1 MRAQAVSLMNLMI
14 HLLRV
19 ENEENAVVCVKIII
33 DLHRSYKDILSSTAD
48 DFLSFVKAVY
58 DGMEDVV
65 LEVFGGEDAEGEDD
79 ESAAGTPST
88 PGHSAAAA
96 AAAVG
101 GTPHTGP
108 LPVGMRSFKVLT
120 ECPIAIV
127 FLFQNYRH
135 LVMKEVAAFTP
146 HILKASFRFC
156 FPSVSVHRS
165 LS

>member
-1 MRAQAVSLMNLMI
+1 MALMI

-19 ENEENAVVCVKIII
+19 ENEENAVVCVKIVI
-33 DLHRSYKDILSSTAD
+33 DLHRTYKDILASSAD

-65 LEVFGGEDAEGEDD
+65 LDVFGGEDAEGEDD
-79 ESAAGTPST
+79 ESAVGTPST
-88 PGHSAAAA
+88 PGTSAAAA
-96 AAAVG
+96 AASVG
-101 GTPHTGP
+101 GNQPAGP

-146 HILKASFRFC
+146 HILKASTRLLLFSPFFPLSFC
-156 FPSVSVHRS
+156 VK
-165 LS
+165 